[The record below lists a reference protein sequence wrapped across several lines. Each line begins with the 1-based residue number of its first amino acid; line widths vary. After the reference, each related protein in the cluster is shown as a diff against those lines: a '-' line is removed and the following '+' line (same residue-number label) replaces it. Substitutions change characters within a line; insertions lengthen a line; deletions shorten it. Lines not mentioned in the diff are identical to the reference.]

1 MKHSAYPYNSTAQ
14 TNRYTFT
21 SVGKKSIV
29 KQVIFTYTGI
39 DNIINMGF
47 GDLQPDGSIDDK
59 ANSNNGDMIKV
70 LATIVQ
76 VLGKFVSEYPE
87 AKIFFSGSTLERTKL
102 YTRIIRAYYEDFSKN
117 FMITGII
124 KEGERYIEYSFH
136 PQAEMEFEGF
146 YIEKN

>member
-1 MKHSAYPYNSTAQ
+1 VKQTAYPYNLTAR

-21 SVGKKSIV
+21 SFGKRSIV

-47 GDLQPDGSIDDK
+47 GDLQSDGSIDDK
-59 ANSNNGDMIKV
+59 ANSNNGDMVKV
-70 LATIVQ
+70 LATVVQ
-76 VLGKFVSEYPE
+76 VLREFVSKFPK

-102 YTRIIRAYYEDFSKN
+102 YTRIIRTYYEDFSKD
-117 FMITGII
+117 FIITGVV
-124 KEGERYIEYSFH
+124 KEGQAYIEFPFH
-136 PQAEMEFEGF
+136 SKADLAFEGF